1 MEAWAKLAAA
11 SIPAAPAIA
20 PALPAQD
27 PPGQLDLASWLSSP
41 DAIPLVREL
50 RWALLPLSAV
60 RLRAAHPCGRAS
72 DNTFLNVLHQAGVP
86 TARSSLPCWG
96 ASGPTWDQLT
106 GPWCRTLSAPYATPV
121 SSPCIS
127 EASVAGTEGPMSGT
141 VCNRPTKCNF
151 VLIVSGPGPKHSWHP
166 PCNTL
171 CVLKT
176 RAHLTELSD
185 PWHSV
190 RPTTGVSLYSASPP
204 HASPPPPLFPPLPA
218 SWPAI
223 C

>member
-1 MEAWAKLAAA
+1 MPGTFPGPRIFSSLA
-11 SIPAAPAIA
+11 
-20 PALPAQD
+20 
-27 PPGQLDLASWLSSP
+27 G
-41 DAIPLVREL
+41 
-50 RWALLPLSAV
+50 SAV
-60 RLRAAHPCGRAS
+60 RLRAAHPCGRALPKRAAPS
-72 DNTFLNVLHQAGVP
+72 RGAHCSLVPPVLGCFWP
-86 TARSSLPCWG
+86 NL
-96 ASGPTWDQLT
+96 GPTHWSLVSHSL
-106 GPWCRTLSAPYATPV
+106 WHHNYATPV

-176 RAHLTELSD
+176 RAHVTELSD

-190 RPTTGVSLYSASPP
+190 RPTTGVRLYSASPP